1 MSRLPD
7 YNYVIS
13 LQASFMDLAIIYKK
27 DQFNFI
33 SHTELFSDNDY
44 NFAGRPPLKLDLKHI
59 KSNTVFSVINLHMK
73 CCDSGL
79 KRRQKASKML
89 YDYIIDYDLHDN
101 FIVLG
106 DWNDDLKD
114 KENEHCFS
122 PFLNDENYYFVNES
136 IVWDMS
142 QASYPKHPYFSFLD
156 HILVSNTFID
166 SDKVN
171 NVLTI
176 PMDDYMNGYDI
187 YEKYISDHMPVLLS
201 FNISL
206 NK

>member
-1 MSRLPD
+1 M
-7 YNYVIS
+7 
-13 LQASFMDLAIIYKK
+13 
-27 DQFNFI
+27 
-33 SHTELFSDNDY
+33 
-44 NFAGRPPLKLDLKHI
+44 
-59 KSNTVFSVINLHMK
+59 
-73 CCDSGL
+73 
-79 KRRQKASKML
+79 
-89 YDYIIDYDLHDN
+89 
-101 FIVLG
+101 
-106 DWNDDLKD
+106 
-114 KENEHCFS
+114 
-122 PFLNDENYYFVNES
+122 
-136 IVWDMS
+136 WDMS